1 MTRSKGSVTALGQ
14 VKMLLISDKEPE
26 LFMCMQESETKLAKD
41 RQKSLDKDRG
51 ASRNWFQSSGLL

>member
-1 MTRSKGSVTALGQ
+1 MTALGQ

-26 LFMCMQESETKLAKD
+26 LFMCVQKFETKLAKD

-51 ASRNWFQSSGLL
+51 ASRNWCQSSGLL